1 MGTLTIRLDEAL
13 ERDLK
18 RMAMQT
24 GRTKGELVREALR
37 RMLAVQRFRA
47 RRERA
52 LPLAAAAGYMTE
64 DDVFRDVS

>member
-47 RRERA
+47 LRERA